1 VSLHPDQLLDLVVI
15 HHPDGRGA
23 EPVSNKHPTARRDF
37 RSTRRCSR
45 LLSSVMLNVIWLT
58 LLLSGV
64 LVAVFTGKL
73 DAVGQG
79 SLTAAKSAVMDLA
92 LPLVGVMALWLGL
105 MRLAEKSGLIHRLGQ
120 LIRPIMQR
128 LFPDVPSSH
137 PAIGAMMMNISANM
151 LGVSNAATP
160 LGLKAMTELNR
171 LNSKPGIATN
181 AMCTF
186 LAINTAS
193 IQLIPATAI
202 NLLAINGSKNPSAI
216 VGSTLLS
223 TGFATICAIT
233 TVKLLERLGPFR
245 WENQPALAAPQDA
258 PAPSTLE
265 AEPKAVEAQ
274 SQPKTGPR
282 WARWLLLVL
291 LLVFVG
297 AFIRMAF
304 PYFFGA
310 TPWPTDFLSGVILVL
325 KALSPIA
332 VPFVLTFFPL
342 YAFGRGVPIYSEFIE
357 GAKEGFQTALRI
369 IPYLVAMLVAI
380 AVFRESGALNFLK
393 LLLSPIFGILQI
405 PSEMLPMVLMRPLSG
420 SGSLAVL
427 SDMIKQFGSDS
438 LLTYTAATIYG
449 SAETTFYVIAVY
461 FGSVGITRIRHAI
474 FAGLLADLA
483 GAVAAVFV
491 CKMLFAG

>member
-1 VSLHPDQLLDLVVI
+1 
-15 HHPDGRGA
+15 
-23 EPVSNKHPTARRDF
+23 
-37 RSTRRCSR
+37 
-45 LLSSVMLNVIWLT
+45 MLNVIWLA

-79 SLTAAKSAVMDLA
+79 GLTAAKSAVMDLA

-105 MRLAEKSGLIHRLGQ
+105 MRLAEKSGLIQRLGR
-120 LIRPIMQR
+120 LIRPIMLR
-128 LFPDVPSSH
+128 LFPDVPSEH

-171 LNSKPGIATN
+171 LNTKPGVATN

-223 TGFATICAIT
+223 TGFATICAII
-233 TVKLLERLGPFR
+233 TVKLLQRVGPFR
-245 WENQPALAAPQDA
+245 WENQPASETPQEDPAKSTSEEAPEVA
-258 PAPSTLE
+258 P
-265 AEPKAVEAQ
+265 VQ
-274 SQPKTGPR
+274 SPQKRGPT
-282 WARWLLLVL
+282 WALWALLILLLI
-291 LLVFVG
+291 FAG
-297 AFIRMAF
+297 AFVSKAF

-310 TPWPTDFLSGVILVL
+310 APWPSDLLSAVILAL

-332 VPFVLTFFPL
+332 VPFVFTFFPL

-380 AVFRESGALNFLK
+380 AVFRESGALDFLK
-393 LLLSPIFGILQI
+393 LLLSPIFGVLQI
-405 PSEMLPMVLMRPLSG
+405 PNEMLPMVLMRPLSG

-427 SDMIKQFGSDS
+427 SDMIKQFGPDS
-438 LLTYTAATIYG
+438 LLTYMAATIYG

-461 FGSVGITRIRHAI
+461 FGSVGITRIRHAV

-491 CKMLFAG
+491 CRLLLG

>member
-1 VSLHPDQLLDLVVI
+1 MRL
-15 HHPDGRGA
+15 
-23 EPVSNKHPTARRDF
+23 ARREIRPTGLF
-37 RSTRRCSR
+37 LGTTFSPTRCHR
-45 LLSSVMLNVIWLT
+45 LLSNAMLNLIWLA

-64 LVAVFTGKL
+64 LVAIFSGNL

-79 SLTAAKSAVMDLA
+79 GLTAAKSAVMDLA

-105 MRLAEKSGLIHRLGQ
+105 MRLAEKSGLIQRLGR
-120 LIRPIMQR
+120 LIRPVMLR
-128 LFPDVPSSH
+128 LFPDVPSDH

-171 LNSKPGIATN
+171 LNSKPGVATN

-223 TGFATICAIT
+223 TGFATICAII
-233 TVKLLERLGPFR
+233 TVKLLERVGPFR
-245 WENQPALAAPQDA
+245 WENQPAPEKPQEK
-258 PAPSTLE
+258 PAHSDPEEQPE
-265 AEPKAVEAQ
+265 ADPPQ
-274 SQPKTGPR
+274 SPQKTGPL
-282 WARWLLLVL
+282 WARYALLVL
-291 LLVFVG
+291 LMVFAG
-297 AFIRMAF
+297 AFVTRAF
-304 PYFFGA
+304 PYLFGGA
-310 TPWPTDFLSGVILVL
+310 PWPANLLSAVILIL

-342 YAFGRGVPIYSEFIE
+342 YAFGRVVPIYSEFIE

-380 AVFRESGALNFLK
+380 AVFRESGALDLLK
-393 LLLSPIFGILQI
+393 LLLGPIFGILQI
-405 PSEMLPMVLMRPLSG
+405 PNEMLPMVLMRPLSG

-427 SDMIKQFGSDS
+427 SDMIKQFGPDS

-491 CKMLFAG
+491 CRLLFTG

>member
-1 VSLHPDQLLDLVVI
+1 
-15 HHPDGRGA
+15 
-23 EPVSNKHPTARRDF
+23 
-37 RSTRRCSR
+37 
-45 LLSSVMLNVIWLT
+45 MLNLIWLA
-58 LLLSGV
+58 LLVSGV

-79 SLTAAKSAVMDLA
+79 GLSAAKSAVMDLA

-105 MRLAEKSGLIHRLGQ
+105 MRLAEKSGLIQRLGRV
-120 LIRPIMQR
+120 IRPVMLR
-128 LFPDVPSSH
+128 LFPDVPGDH

-171 LNSKPGIATN
+171 LNSKPGVATN

-245 WENQPALAAPQDA
+245 WENQPAPTAPVQK
-258 PAPSTLE
+258 PAESQTEEEQPQVTPS
-265 AEPKAVEAQ
+265 Q
-274 SQPKTGPR
+274 SQPKTGPAWPQPDVASR
-282 WARWLLLVL
+282 PARRSLPEPKQQGEVGSLRRRGEIWVRCALLVL
-291 LLVFVG
+291 LLVFAG
-297 AFIRMAF
+297 AFVTKAF
-304 PYFFGA
+304 PYLFGA
-310 TPWPTDFLSGVILVL
+310 APWPSGFLSAVILVL

-342 YAFGRGVPIYSEFIE
+342 YALGRGVPIYSEFIE

-380 AVFRESGALNFLK
+380 AVFRESGALNFLN
-393 LLLSPIFGILQI
+393 LLLGPIFAVLQI
-405 PSEMLPMVLMRPLSG
+405 PNEMLPMVLMRPLSG

-427 SDMIKQFGSDS
+427 SDLIKQFGPDS

-449 SAETTFYVIAVY
+449 SAETTFYVVAVY

-491 CKMLFAG
+491 CRLLFAE

>member
-1 VSLHPDQLLDLVVI
+1 
-15 HHPDGRGA
+15 
-23 EPVSNKHPTARRDF
+23 
-37 RSTRRCSR
+37 
-45 LLSSVMLNVIWLT
+45 
-58 LLLSGV
+58 
-64 LVAVFTGKL
+64 
-73 DAVGQG
+73 
-79 SLTAAKSAVMDLA
+79 
-92 LPLVGVMALWLGL
+92 
-105 MRLAEKSGLIHRLGQ
+105 
-120 LIRPIMQR
+120 
-128 LFPDVPSSH
+128 
-137 PAIGAMMMNISANM
+137 MNISANM

-171 LNSKPGIATN
+171 LNSKPGVATN

-223 TGFATICAIT
+223 TGFATICAII
-233 TVKLLERLGPFR
+233 TVKLLQRLGPFR
-245 WENQPALAAPQDA
+245 WENQPVTADPTQS
-258 PAPSTLE
+258 PVQTNKEEEPE
-265 AEPKAVEAQ
+265 ADRAQ
-274 SQPKTGPR
+274 SEKKTGPP
-282 WARWLLLVL
+282 WARWALVIL
-291 LLVFVG
+291 LLVFAG
-297 AFIRMAF
+297 AFISKAF
-304 PYFFGA
+304 PYLFGA
-310 TPWPTDFLSGVILVL
+310 APWPSDFLSAGILVL

-342 YAFGRGVPIYSEFIE
+342 YAFERGVPIYSEFIE

-380 AVFRESGALNFLK
+380 AVFRESGALDFLK

-427 SDMIKQFGSDS
+427 SDMIKQFGPDS

-449 SAETTFYVIAVY
+449 SAETTFYVVAVY

-491 CKMLFAG
+491 CRLLFQ